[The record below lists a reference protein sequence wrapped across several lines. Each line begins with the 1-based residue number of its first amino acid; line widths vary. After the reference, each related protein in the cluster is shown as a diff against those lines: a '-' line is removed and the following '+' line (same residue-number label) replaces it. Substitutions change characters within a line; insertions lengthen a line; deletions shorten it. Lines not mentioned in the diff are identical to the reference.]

1 MRSFQV
7 QAAHVGFKRIP
18 HVFGLMAA
26 LLYFPGMVAAQSY
39 DAYPERPVRMVVG
52 YTPGGSTDTMARQ
65 VATGLSKLWGQPVI
79 IENKPGAGAN
89 IGADFVAKSAPDG
102 YTLLMWHDGLAAN
115 ASLYENLPYDPI
127 KDLAPVSTVARASIV
142 MGVGAAVPAKSVQD
156 VINMAKEKPGQLSYA
171 SCGVGTSHHIAGEMF
186 KSEADVDIQHIA
198 YKGCSPA
205 LSDVLGGHIPIFF
218 QTISNITQQMETD
231 KIRVLAVLD
240 PERLQAYP
248 DLPTM
253 SETPGM
259 ADFTVTPWYGIF
271 APGGTPGKLLEKISA
286 DIEKVM
292 ATPELQESFA
302 QKYYRVET
310 ISPREFSDLVKTD
323 IDRLGKVIKNA
334 GMSAN

>member
-1 MRSFQV
+1 MKLIYIKEGEHQRTSHDRPVVRLKQNS
-7 QAAHVGFKRIP
+7 AIA
-18 HVFGLMAA
+18 VFG
-26 LLYFPGMVAAQSY
+26 
-39 DAYPERPVRMVVG
+39 VRWPCG
-52 YTPGGSTDTMARQ
+52 C
-65 VATGLSKLWGQPVI
+65 
-79 IENKPGAGAN
+79 
-89 IGADFVAKSAPDG
+89 F
-102 YTLLMWHDGLAAN
+102 DGLL
-115 ASLYENLPYDPI
+115 S
-127 KDLAPVSTVARASIV
+127 
-142 MGVGAAVPAKSVQD
+142 
-156 VINMAKEKPGQLSYA
+156 GQLSYA

-271 APGGTPGKLLEKISA
+271 APGGTPGTLLEKISA

-310 ISPREFSDLVKTD
+310 IPPREFSDLVKTD